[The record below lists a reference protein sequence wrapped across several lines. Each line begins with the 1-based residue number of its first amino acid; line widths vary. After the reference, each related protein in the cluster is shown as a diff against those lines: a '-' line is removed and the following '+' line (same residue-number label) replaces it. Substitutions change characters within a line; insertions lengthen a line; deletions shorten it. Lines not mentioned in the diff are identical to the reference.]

1 MRGLTKVLMSG
12 ALASASV
19 VSLFGAPTAF
29 ADGNCGATGGTVP
42 GTPAQTIT
50 VDASPAAVL
59 YIDDRDFLD
68 LDALGRGG
76 GFWIYMESN
85 NQPGLQRGGEEAVL
99 SSVPVG
105 VPFIGPQS
113 IDIPTDPPTHVV
125 TLFPDGIGGGGNLAE
140 AAGDV
145 ETCPDSSGSYDTL
158 LV

>member
-1 MRGLTKVLMSG
+1 MRALAKVLVSG
-12 ALASASV
+12 AVASASV
-19 VSLFGAPTAF
+19 VSLFAAPGAY

-68 LDALGRGG
+68 LDGDGVGG
-76 GFWIYMESN
+76 GLWVYLESN
-85 NQPGLQRGGEEAVL
+85 GQPGLQRGGEEAVL

-113 IDIPTDPPTHVV
+113 IDVPTDPPTHVV
-125 TLFPDGIGGGGNLAE
+125 TLFPDGVGGSGNLAE

-158 LV
+158 VF